1 MGLDIQY
8 HYDTKSLRLM
18 WKLMKFKKKTK
29 KKNSKA
35 RNKNKKPLNNPCM
48 EGESCSTQ
56 RNSQSNLYPN
66 MTDPYQFG

>member
-1 MGLDIQY
+1 
-8 HYDTKSLRLM
+8 
-18 WKLMKFKKKTK
+18 MKFQKKKTK

-48 EGESCSTQ
+48 EAESCSTQ

-66 MTDPYQFG
+66 MIDPYQFG